1 MIHAFRLLILTLL
14 IGITTTG
21 CEKAASGP
29 REVYAT
35 IETKKVGGPQSL
47 FFLTIYDQTLTTLG
61 GAGVTGTD
69 SPIKVTGQAFSVWE
83 GTQLK
88 VIGELINASGT
99 TNVFWCDV
107 VVKVFINDKVKWS
120 KRFKEGDVYSP
131 AYETIV
137 VN

>member
-1 MIHAFRLLILTLL
+1 MIRVFRLLILTLL

-69 SPIKVTGQAFSVWE
+69 SPIKVTGQTFNVPE

>member
-1 MIHAFRLLILTLL
+1 MIHALRLLILTLL

-69 SPIKVTGQAFSVWE
+69 SPIKVTGQAFSVPE

>member
-69 SPIKVTGQAFSVWE
+69 SPIKVTGQAFSVPE

-88 VIGELINASGT
+88 VIGELINGT

>member
-1 MIHAFRLLILTLL
+1 MIPAFRLLILTLL
-14 IGITTTG
+14 IGITTAG
-21 CEKAASGP
+21 CEKAATGP

-35 IETKKVGGPQSL
+35 METKKVGGPQSL
-47 FFLTIYDQTLTTLG
+47 FFLTIYDQSLTPLG

-69 SPIKVTGQAFSVWE
+69 SPIKVTGQTFNVPE

-88 VIGELINASGT
+88 IIGELINASGT
-99 TNVFWCDV
+99 NNVFWCDV
-107 VVKVFINDKVKWS
+107 VVKVFINNKVKWS
-120 KRFKEGDVYSP
+120 KRFNEGDVYSP